1 MNDKN
6 ILMSLRIIFAVS
18 VFMVNNIFM
27 RTKWLFLIALAV
39 SLLIHSSLLLF
50 LHFPFETPER
60 ENLKNAPVEVSLF
73 PKEKPEEK
81 PVVPQREEAIP
92 IPKTSKTYP
101 EETTLEHDLPGGR
114 VKGVDKPEKRGQS
127 VVAPRALP
135 KIAEEN
141 IIKQAEKPV
150 VEEPKSNVVDDVMPL
165 KEPETVQEPDNIG
178 RDLSGIF
185 NTRDITDK
193 IANSQQ
199 ELPKGE
205 DTASYNV
212 FEQKYASYFG
222 KFRERIYRL
231 WNYPIGA
238 AMRGE
243 SGIVRVTFSIL
254 KDGSVVNIKMTGSSG
269 YPELDREVMRVL
281 KNVGKI
287 PLPSSYELDQLN
299 VDEANFIYVIGNK
312 YIE

>member
-50 LHFPFETPER
+50 LHFPFEAPER
-60 ENLKNAPVEVSLF
+60 ENLKNKPVEVSLF

-114 VKGVDKPEKRGQS
+114 VKGVDKPKKRQKP
-127 VVAPRALP
+127 VVAPEVLP
-135 KIAEEN
+135 ETAEEN
-141 IIKQAEKPV
+141 TVKQAEPV
-150 VEEPKSNVVDDVMPL
+150 VEEPKSNIVGDVVPL
-165 KEPETVQEPDNIG
+165 EEPETVQEPKIDK
-178 RDLSGIF
+178 DLSGIF
-185 NTRDITDK
+185 NTQDITDR
-193 IANSQQ
+193 IANSRQ

-222 KFRERIYRL
+222 KFRERIYGL
-231 WNYPIGA
+231 WEYPKGA

-243 SGIVRVTFSIL
+243 SGVVRVTFSIL
-254 KDGSVVNIKMTGSSG
+254 KDGSVVNINRVASSG

-281 KNVGKI
+281 RNVGKI

>member
-18 VFMVNNIFM
+18 VFMVNNISM

-50 LHFPFETPER
+50 LHFPFEAQER
-60 ENLKNAPVEVSLF
+60 ENFKNKPVEVSLL
-73 PKEKPEEK
+73 PKEKPIM
-81 PVVPQREEAIP
+81 PQREEAIP
-92 IPKTSKTYP
+92 IPKTSKIYP
-101 EETTLEHDLPGGR
+101 EETTLEHDLPGGK
-114 VKGVDKPEKRGQS
+114 VNGAAKPKKRQKP
-127 VVAPRALP
+127 VVAPEVLP
-135 KIAEEN
+135 ETAEEN
-141 IIKQAEKPV
+141 TVKQAEPV

-165 KEPETVQEPDNIG
+165 KEPKTVQEPDNID

-185 NTRDITDK
+185 NTQDITDR
-193 IANSQQ
+193 IANSRQ

-222 KFRERIYRL
+222 KFRERIYGI
-231 WNYPIGA
+231 WNYPTGA
-238 AMRGE
+238 AIRGE

-281 KNVGKI
+281 KNMGKI
-287 PLPSSYELDQLN
+287 PLPSSYKLDQLN
-299 VDEANFIYVIGNK
+299 VDEANFIYVIDNK